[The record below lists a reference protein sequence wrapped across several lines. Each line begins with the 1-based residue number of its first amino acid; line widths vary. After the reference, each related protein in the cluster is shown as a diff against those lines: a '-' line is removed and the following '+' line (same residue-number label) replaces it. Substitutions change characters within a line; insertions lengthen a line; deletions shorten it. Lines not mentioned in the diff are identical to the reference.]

1 MINKYQGAKLKEI
14 QAKIE
19 ASTFGL
25 PWFSPIFCP
34 DVVWPEE
41 KLPH

>member
-19 ASTFGL
+19 AAKTGWSGF
-25 PWFSPIFCP
+25 FQNR
-34 DVVWPEE
+34 
-41 KLPH
+41 